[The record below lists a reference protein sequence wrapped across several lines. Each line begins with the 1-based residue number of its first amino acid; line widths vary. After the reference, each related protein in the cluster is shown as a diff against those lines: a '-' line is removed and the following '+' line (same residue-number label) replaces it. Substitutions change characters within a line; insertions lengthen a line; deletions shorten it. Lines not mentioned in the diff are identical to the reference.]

1 MLQITIPGQEFYDE
15 ATDQFINTKDTVLT
29 LEHSLVSLSKWESK
43 WCKAFL
49 GADSRSNEETID
61 YIRCMT
67 VTPNVDP
74 NVYYCLTQDNL
85 KEVSDYIQNPHTASN
100 IYDVD
105 ISNNKEGKAKAK
117 DTITSELIYYWM
129 INLQIPFECQK
140 WHLNRLLTLIK
151 ICNVKNNPK
160 KMKKADILRRNASLN
175 EARRKA
181 WHSKG

>member
-1 MLQITIPGQEFYDE
+1 MLQITIPKQEFYDE
-15 ATDQFINTKDTVLT
+15 NTNTFINTKETVLT

-49 GADSRSNEETID
+49 GENSRSNEETID

-67 VTPNVDP
+67 ITPNVDP
-74 NVYYCLTQDNL
+74 NIYYCLTQENL
-85 KEVSDYIQNPHTASN
+85 KEVSEYIQNPHTASYFYEYN
-100 IYDVD
+100 E
-105 ISNNKEGKAKAK
+105 SKEGKAKSK

-129 INLQIPFECQK
+129 IALQIPFECQK

-160 KMKKADILRRNASLN
+160 KMKKSDILSRNNALN
-175 EARRKA
+175 EARRKM